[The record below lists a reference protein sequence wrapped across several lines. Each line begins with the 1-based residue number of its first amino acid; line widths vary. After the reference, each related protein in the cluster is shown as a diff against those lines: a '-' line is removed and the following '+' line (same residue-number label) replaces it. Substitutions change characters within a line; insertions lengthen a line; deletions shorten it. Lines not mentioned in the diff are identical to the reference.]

1 MFSAEWAAHL
11 EPVVP
16 SPVNFD
22 AIDVRWAIEH
32 LSPKERQHLDMFY
45 WHGLSCAEIA
55 QEFGDGTTTDAVYC
69 TLSRARK
76 RLKAHLTGKLV

>member
-1 MFSAEWAAHL
+1 MFSAESPTYL
-11 EPVVP
+11 ELVVP
-16 SPVNFD
+16 PANFD
-22 AIDVRWAIEH
+22 AIDVRRAMERLSRKETHH
-32 LSPKERQHLDMFY
+32 LYMFY
-45 WHGLSCAEIA
+45 WQGLSCAEIA